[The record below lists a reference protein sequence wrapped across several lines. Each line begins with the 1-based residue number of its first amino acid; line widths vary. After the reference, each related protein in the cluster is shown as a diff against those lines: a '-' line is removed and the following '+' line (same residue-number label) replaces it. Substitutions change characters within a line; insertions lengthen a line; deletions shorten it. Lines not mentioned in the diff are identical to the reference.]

1 MGSGQSVPCVAP
13 LYSQSPVSI
22 LECMDSNGGGT
33 CIDPVKYS
41 LFQQHQDAEMKRIAS
56 IMRKT
61 SNNKRHVA
69 EEEET
74 LPPAKR
80 RRNRNKSMLE
90 YIDENG
96 ILRAIPLKQSP
107 WYIQY
112 VSNPNF
118 SSDSTIHLSFATT
131 I

>member
-1 MGSGQSVPCVAP
+1 
-13 LYSQSPVSI
+13 
-22 LECMDSNGGGT
+22 
-33 CIDPVKYS
+33 
-41 LFQQHQDAEMKRIAS
+41 MKRIAS
-56 IMRKT
+56 IIRKT

-96 ILRAIPLKQSP
+96 ILRAIPPKQSRCDTLVSFLQNDKEREP
-107 WYIQY
+107 FFAKPKTKKRFCFRFCGAVRNGIIIYNY
-112 VSNPNF
+112 VYF
-118 SSDSTIHLSFATT
+118 YL
-131 I
+131 

>member
-1 MGSGQSVPCVAP
+1 
-13 LYSQSPVSI
+13 
-22 LECMDSNGGGT
+22 MDSNGGG
-33 CIDPVKYS
+33 IDPVKYS

-56 IMRKT
+56 IIRKT

-96 ILRAIPLKQSP
+96 ILRAIPPKQSRCDTL
-107 WYIQY
+107 
-112 VSNPNF
+112 VSFLQNDKEREPF
-118 SSDSTIHLSFATT
+118 FLQKQKPKKGFVFVFVVP
-131 I
+131 